1 MSFFKNILDNLKK
14 TAEQRAF
21 EERLVREG
29 IELEIESV
37 TKQINQE
44 ITVKEIA
51 ETFVLQE
58 LMMIAE
64 EGSSDSQYFVRE
76 SGFTLE
82 NYRDNFANSLAKN
95 SVDLNRIDQIFIP
108 FLRKIY
114 GEKLMIESSFKIID
128 NVMQSWKLGKYATQL
143 SDSLSEASSEAYE
156 IEEPKSI
163 EVEEKFE
170 EELPQENFS
179 EIDKLID
186 VAQNELHEEIDYPPY
201 TPERVNSL
209 MEDYSD
215 IIENIIRGEENEIDL
230 SRVDEFKQ
238 HMERGQLE
246 GDVHAIV
253 FCCFFNSKRGLKPT
267 PLAEMNV
274 DSWVF
279 FIQIV
284 DTFSRL
290 GFSKFFVDYLEKEED
305 SVWDMAEENNPYMQY
320 LIGCYYIS
328 LDESSSI
335 QAQKIWYEKSANNG
349 FEMAKKRLKNM

>member
-21 EERLVREG
+21 EERLIREG

-64 EGSSDSQYFVRE
+64 EGSSNSQSFVRE

-108 FLRKIY
+108 FLTKIY

-128 NVMQSWKLGKYATQL
+128 NVMKSWKLGKYETQP
-143 SDSLSEASSEAYE
+143 SGSFS
-156 IEEPKSI
+156 EEPQEVEELKDR
-163 EVEEKFE
+163 EVEEKIE
-170 EELPQENFS
+170 ALPQEDFS

-186 VAQNELHEEIDYPPY
+186 VAHNELQEEIDYPPY

-209 MEDYSD
+209 MEEYSD
-215 IIENIIRGEENEIDL
+215 IIENIIRGEENEIDAF
-230 SRVDEFKQ
+230 RVDEFKQ
-238 HMERGQLE
+238 HMERGQIE
-246 GDVHAIV
+246 EDVHAIV
-253 FCCFFNSKRGLKPT
+253 FCCFFNSKRGLEPT
-267 PLAEMNV
+267 PLAEMSV

-279 FIQIV
+279 LIQIV

-290 GFSKFFVDYLEKEED
+290 GFSKFFVDYLEKEEE

-328 LDESSSI
+328 LDESSSL